1 MHDTAIHDEFD
12 QPFDL
17 DDQAAPGADAPG
29 PRQDV
34 AMVGGVEL
42 NGKSVRSMATAALC
56 ARMTTIQVWA
66 ALDAA
71 NETAALALEQGNY
84 AIAKRAVE
92 QVDLLTGEAERRA
105 DRCQR

>member
-1 MHDTAIHDEFD
+1 MHDTAILDEFD
-12 QPFDL
+12 QPFDAE
-17 DDQAAPGADAPG
+17 DAPGADAPG

-42 NGKSVRSMATAALC
+42 NGKSVRSLATAALC

-71 NETAALALEQGNY
+71 NETAALALEQGSY
-84 AIAKRAVE
+84 AIARRAVA
-92 QVDLLTGEAERRA
+92 QVDLLTAEAERRH
-105 DRCQR
+105 DRAKCQ